1 MHKKKPRYFRGFP
14 CLWLLLSLLVCCV
27 LVTPLAIF
35 FELDLAGDELPI
47 LARPIV
53 DAVALRAREFDELV
67 LRHEAALY
75 RKGL

>member
-1 MHKKKPRYFRGFP
+1 MW
-14 CLWLLLSLLVCCV
+14 CLLL
-27 LVTPLAIF
+27 TPFTIF